1 MARTAPQARAPK
13 DAALQLLKADHEEV
27 KVLFDEFEDTDDP
40 RERIVVADRLKGL
53 LTVHATIEEELF
65 YPALREALD
74 DDDRRLLE
82 EATVEHETARE
93 LIAKLES
100 ASPDDAR
107 YAALV
112 KVLGEY
118 VRHHVEEEE
127 DEVFPRARAAKLD
140 QASLAAALLERKEA
154 LMTELGLGDD
164 DEEETEDDDDEFED
178 DDEFDEDDEDDED
191 ELDDEDE
198 DEDEDEDDA
207 DADDDEDAIEEQDE
221 DDALED
227 EEEDE
232 EDDEEED
239 EDEEDDGEDEQ
250 EERRT
255 ARRGSGR

>member
-1 MARTAPQARAPK
+1 MARTAPQARATK
-13 DAALQLLKADHEEV
+13 DAALQLLRADHEEV

-40 RERIVVADRLKGL
+40 RERIVVADRLRGL

-74 DDDRRLLE
+74 DDNQRLLA

-140 QASLAAALLERKEA
+140 QASLAAAMLERKQA

-164 DEEETEDDDDEFED
+164 EEEEVADDEEFDEDEDDEEFDADED
-178 DDEFDEDDEDDED
+178 DDED
-191 ELDDEDE
+191 DDEDE
-198 DEDEDEDDA
+198 DEDEDEDG
-207 DADDDEDAIEEQDE
+207 IEEQDE
-221 DDALED
+221 EDALDD
-227 EEEDE
+227 EA
-232 EDDEEED
+232 EDDEDADED
-239 EDEEDDGEDEQ
+239 EDEEDEAEDEEQ
-250 EERRT
+250 RRP
-255 ARRGSGR
+255 ARRSSGR